1 MTPFSASRWLGT
13 AAGLRVDA
21 SSQSSLFDLTLGPLA
36 AIHSQFQLT
45 LPRDSSPSS
54 FRPVLGLAV
63 ASVSLGCPS
72 RQAAEVVSLSRDA
85 LTPPRV
91 PSEAVR

>member
-1 MTPFSASRWLGT
+1 MCSMWLSVRSRPFT
-13 AAGLRVDA
+13 HGL
-21 SSQSSLFDLTLGPLA
+21 SSSLLFVIP
-36 AIHSQFQLT
+36 SVV
-45 LPRDSSPSS
+45 RDSSPSS